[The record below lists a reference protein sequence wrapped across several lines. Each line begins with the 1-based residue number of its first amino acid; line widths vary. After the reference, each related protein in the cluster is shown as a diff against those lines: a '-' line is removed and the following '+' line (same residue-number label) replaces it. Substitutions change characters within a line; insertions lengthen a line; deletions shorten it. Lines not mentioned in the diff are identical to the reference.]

1 MISRLTT
8 FRKIT
13 KFIKVKENSTFS
25 TSDPLSSKLLTRFR
39 LCFSHLNEHKFRHNV
54 RDTVN
59 SMLFSLSLALLFTLL
74 RSSFLNRIFEINVEF
89 RNMNGLT
96 RRSFLLFGLEK
107 QSPDVN
113 TKMLNLTIQFLK
125 DSGHFDDFLIW
136 YNEQSGYF

>member
-39 LCFSHLNEHKFRHNV
+39 LCFSHLNDHKFRHNV

-125 DSGHFDDFLIW
+125 DSGHFDDSLIW